1 MIYINPKLQYIGR
14 DENIMDELVRRAVAG
29 TMESSDAYVELEPGV
44 NGIEID
50 IDSVVINQF
59 GDQLREV
66 VQDVLREQGVQ
77 NAKVKLID
85 RGALDCVIRARV
97 ETAIVRAKGE

>member
-1 MIYINPKLQYIGR
+1 MG
-14 DENIMDELVRRAVAG
+14 ELLKRAVAG

-44 NGIEID
+44 NGIELD

-59 GDQLREV
+59 GDQLRAVVEEV
-66 VQDVLREQGVQ
+66 LQEQGVQ

-97 ETAIVRAKGE
+97 ETAVVRAKGE

>member
-14 DENIMDELVRRAVAG
+14 DENIMDELVKRAVAG